1 MVTIITG
8 ILITTVTFGILAIAS
23 KDVRTALFGMN
34 KLKAEL
40 NEKQSMLEEASGALV
55 NVKNDLNTTKEE
67 YAKSKKNL
75 EETQEDLEIAQQAAE
90 LLRQEQVALQ
100 NRNQELWSDNQTLI
114 EHNQSLVE
122 NNQFLL
128 ANNESLKA
136 DNLELEKTN
145 NDLQEGIENIRERP
159 IIYRVGEL
167 LASGVIKKTD
177 DPVKIQNDLNQ
188 IIALANSKIID
199 RLGTEGSKDGVW
211 IYPIEYQKAMD
222 RLKQAKGDTVIRL
235 IVAANLVKGDPVLT
249 ELEMHPNRVVYQENE
264 FVYQKIYNV
273 PIDGSN
279 SEMLIS
285 DFLRNVNMTAINN
298 GILPNPLT
306 GTVGVINGNQIYA
319 IEKALAENRG
329 KDVLISAFAA
339 ADTEVLGPLR
349 LHIYLK
355 MKQSKR
361 LIMNDEILAI
371 DPGRE
376 KTGIAILKNSDVL
389 EHKIINSDELVQI
402 IKSLLEKY
410 IIKTIVMGNGT
421 SSKKNMIY

>member
-1 MVTIITG
+1 MYGIMLIVVLVLTGGVIAFIGDRLGSKVGKKKLSLFGLRPRHTSILVTIITG

-67 YAKSKKNL
+67 YAKSKKDL
-75 EETQEDLEIAQQAAE
+75 EETQEDLEIAQQTAE

-114 EHNQSLVE
+114 EHNQSLAE

-355 MKQSKR
+355 NETEQ
-361 LIMNDEILAI
+361 EINH
-371 DPGRE
+371 E
-376 KTGIAILKNSDVL
+376 
-389 EHKIINSDELVQI
+389 
-402 IKSLLEKY
+402 
-410 IIKTIVMGNGT
+410 
-421 SSKKNMIY
+421 

>member
-1 MVTIITG
+1 MYGIMLIVVLVLTGGVIAFIGDRLGSKVGKKKLSLFGLRPRHTSILVTIITG

-40 NEKQSMLEEASGALV
+40 NEKQSMLEEASGTLV

-67 YAKSKKNL
+67 YAKSKKDL

-114 EHNQSLVE
+114 EHNQSLAE

-145 NDLQEGIENIRERP
+145 SDLQEGIENIRERP

-177 DPVKIQNDLNQ
+177 DLVKIQNDLNQ

-249 ELEMHPNRVVYQENE
+249 ELEMHSNRVVYQENE

-355 MKQSKR
+355 NETEQ
-361 LIMNDEILAI
+361 EINH
-371 DPGRE
+371 E
-376 KTGIAILKNSDVL
+376 
-389 EHKIINSDELVQI
+389 
-402 IKSLLEKY
+402 
-410 IIKTIVMGNGT
+410 
-421 SSKKNMIY
+421 

>member
-1 MVTIITG
+1 MLIVVLVLTGGVIAFIGDRLGSKVGKKKLSLFGLRPRHTSILVTIITG

-67 YAKSKKNL
+67 YAKSKKDL

-114 EHNQSLVE
+114 EHNQSLAE

-285 DFLRNVNMTAINN
+285 NFLRNVNMTAINN

-355 MKQSKR
+355 NETEQ
-361 LIMNDEILAI
+361 EINH
-371 DPGRE
+371 E
-376 KTGIAILKNSDVL
+376 
-389 EHKIINSDELVQI
+389 
-402 IKSLLEKY
+402 
-410 IIKTIVMGNGT
+410 
-421 SSKKNMIY
+421 

>member
-1 MVTIITG
+1 MLIVVLVLTGGVIAFIGDRLGSKVGKKKLSLFGLRPRHTSILVTIITG

-67 YAKSKKNL
+67 YAKSKKDL

-114 EHNQSLVE
+114 EHNQSLAE

-188 IIALANSKIID
+188 IIVLANSKIID

-319 IEKALAENRG
+319 IEKALAENKG

-355 MKQSKR
+355 NETEQ
-361 LIMNDEILAI
+361 EINH
-371 DPGRE
+371 E
-376 KTGIAILKNSDVL
+376 
-389 EHKIINSDELVQI
+389 
-402 IKSLLEKY
+402 
-410 IIKTIVMGNGT
+410 
-421 SSKKNMIY
+421 

>member
-1 MVTIITG
+1 MLIVVLVLTGGVIAFIGDRLGSKVGKKKLSLFGLRPRHTSILVTIITG

-67 YAKSKKNL
+67 YAKSKKDL

-100 NRNQELWSDNQTLI
+100 NINQELWSDNQTLI
-114 EHNQSLVE
+114 EHNQSLAE

-177 DPVKIQNDLNQ
+177 DSVKIQNDLNQ

-222 RLKQAKGDTVIRL
+222 RLKQSKGDTVIRL

-355 MKQSKR
+355 NETEQ
-361 LIMNDEILAI
+361 EINH
-371 DPGRE
+371 E
-376 KTGIAILKNSDVL
+376 
-389 EHKIINSDELVQI
+389 
-402 IKSLLEKY
+402 
-410 IIKTIVMGNGT
+410 
-421 SSKKNMIY
+421 

>member
-1 MVTIITG
+1 MYGIMLIVVLVLTGGVIAFIGDRLGSKVGKKKLSLFGLRPKHTSILVTIITG

-67 YAKSKKNL
+67 YAKSKKDL

-100 NRNQELWSDNQTLI
+100 NINQELWSDNQTLI
-114 EHNQSLVE
+114 EHNQSLAE

-177 DPVKIQNDLNQ
+177 DSVKIQNDLNQ

-355 MKQSKR
+355 NETEQ
-361 LIMNDEILAI
+361 EINH
-371 DPGRE
+371 E
-376 KTGIAILKNSDVL
+376 
-389 EHKIINSDELVQI
+389 
-402 IKSLLEKY
+402 
-410 IIKTIVMGNGT
+410 
-421 SSKKNMIY
+421 

>member
-1 MVTIITG
+1 MYGIMLIVVLILTGGVIAFIGDRLGSKVGKKKLSLFGLRPRHTSILVTIITG

-67 YAKSKKNL
+67 YAKSKRDL

-114 EHNQSLVE
+114 EHNQSLAE

-355 MKQSKR
+355 NETEQ
-361 LIMNDEILAI
+361 EINH
-371 DPGRE
+371 E
-376 KTGIAILKNSDVL
+376 
-389 EHKIINSDELVQI
+389 
-402 IKSLLEKY
+402 
-410 IIKTIVMGNGT
+410 
-421 SSKKNMIY
+421 

>member
-1 MVTIITG
+1 MYGIMLIVVLVLTGGVIAFIGDRLGSKVGKKKLSLFGLRPRHTSILVTIITG

-67 YAKSKKNL
+67 YAKSKKDL

-100 NRNQELWSDNQTLI
+100 NINQELWLDNQTLI
-114 EHNQSLVE
+114 EHNQSLAE

-177 DPVKIQNDLNQ
+177 DSVKIQNDLNQ

-355 MKQSKR
+355 NETEQ
-361 LIMNDEILAI
+361 EINH
-371 DPGRE
+371 E
-376 KTGIAILKNSDVL
+376 
-389 EHKIINSDELVQI
+389 
-402 IKSLLEKY
+402 
-410 IIKTIVMGNGT
+410 
-421 SSKKNMIY
+421 

>member
-1 MVTIITG
+1 MYGIMLIVVLVLTGGVIAFIGDRLGSKVGKKKLSLFGLRPRHTSILVTIITG

-55 NVKNDLNTTKEE
+55 NAKNDLNTTKEE
-67 YAKSKKNL
+67 YAKSKKDL

-114 EHNQSLVE
+114 EHNQSLAE

-355 MKQSKR
+355 NETEQ
-361 LIMNDEILAI
+361 EINH
-371 DPGRE
+371 E
-376 KTGIAILKNSDVL
+376 
-389 EHKIINSDELVQI
+389 
-402 IKSLLEKY
+402 
-410 IIKTIVMGNGT
+410 
-421 SSKKNMIY
+421 

>member
-1 MVTIITG
+1 MLIVVLVLTGGVIAFIGDRLGSKVGKKKLSLFGLRPRHTSILVTIITG

-55 NVKNDLNTTKEE
+55 NVKNNLNTTKEE
-67 YAKSKKNL
+67 YAKSKKDL

-114 EHNQSLVE
+114 EHNQSLAE

-319 IEKALAENRG
+319 IEKALAENKG

-355 MKQSKR
+355 NETEQ
-361 LIMNDEILAI
+361 EINH
-371 DPGRE
+371 E
-376 KTGIAILKNSDVL
+376 
-389 EHKIINSDELVQI
+389 
-402 IKSLLEKY
+402 
-410 IIKTIVMGNGT
+410 
-421 SSKKNMIY
+421 

>member
-1 MVTIITG
+1 MLIVVLVLTGGVIAFIGDRLGSKVGKKKLSLFGLRPRHTSILVTIITG

-67 YAKSKKNL
+67 YAKSKKDL
-75 EETQEDLEIAQQAAE
+75 EKTQEDLEIAQQAAE

-114 EHNQSLVE
+114 EHNQSLAE

-355 MKQSKR
+355 NETEQ
-361 LIMNDEILAI
+361 EINH
-371 DPGRE
+371 E
-376 KTGIAILKNSDVL
+376 
-389 EHKIINSDELVQI
+389 
-402 IKSLLEKY
+402 
-410 IIKTIVMGNGT
+410 
-421 SSKKNMIY
+421 

>member
-1 MVTIITG
+1 MLIVVLVFTGGVIAFIGDRLGSKVGKKKLSLFGLRPRHTSILVTIITG

-67 YAKSKKNL
+67 YAKSKKDL

-114 EHNQSLVE
+114 EHNQSLAE

-355 MKQSKR
+355 NETEQ
-361 LIMNDEILAI
+361 EINH
-371 DPGRE
+371 E
-376 KTGIAILKNSDVL
+376 
-389 EHKIINSDELVQI
+389 
-402 IKSLLEKY
+402 
-410 IIKTIVMGNGT
+410 
-421 SSKKNMIY
+421 

>member
-1 MVTIITG
+1 MLIVVLVLTGGVIAFIGDRLGSKVGKKKLSLFGLRPRHTSILVTIITG

-40 NEKQSMLEEASGALV
+40 NEKQSMLEEASGALI

-67 YAKSKKNL
+67 YAKSKKDL

-100 NRNQELWSDNQTLI
+100 NINQELWSDNQTLI
-114 EHNQSLVE
+114 EHNQSLAE

-177 DPVKIQNDLNQ
+177 DSVKIQNDLNQ

-355 MKQSKR
+355 NETEQ
-361 LIMNDEILAI
+361 EINH
-371 DPGRE
+371 E
-376 KTGIAILKNSDVL
+376 
-389 EHKIINSDELVQI
+389 
-402 IKSLLEKY
+402 
-410 IIKTIVMGNGT
+410 
-421 SSKKNMIY
+421 

>member
-1 MVTIITG
+1 MYGIMLIVVLVLTGGVIAFIGDRLGSKVGKKKLSLFGLRPKHTSILVTIITG

-67 YAKSKKNL
+67 YAKSKKDL

-114 EHNQSLVE
+114 EHNQSLAE

-128 ANNESLKA
+128 VNNESLKA

-355 MKQSKR
+355 NETEQ
-361 LIMNDEILAI
+361 EINH
-371 DPGRE
+371 E
-376 KTGIAILKNSDVL
+376 
-389 EHKIINSDELVQI
+389 
-402 IKSLLEKY
+402 
-410 IIKTIVMGNGT
+410 
-421 SSKKNMIY
+421 

>member
-1 MVTIITG
+1 MYGIMLIVVLVLTGGVIAFIGDRLGSKVGKKKLSLFGLRPRHTSILVTIITG

-67 YAKSKKNL
+67 YAKSKKDL

-100 NRNQELWSDNQTLI
+100 NRNQELWLDNQTLI
-114 EHNQSLVE
+114 EHNQSLAE

-355 MKQSKR
+355 NETEQ
-361 LIMNDEILAI
+361 EINH
-371 DPGRE
+371 E
-376 KTGIAILKNSDVL
+376 
-389 EHKIINSDELVQI
+389 E
-402 IKSLLEKY
+402 
-410 IIKTIVMGNGT
+410 
-421 SSKKNMIY
+421 

>member
-1 MVTIITG
+1 MYGIMLIVVLVLTGGVIAFIGDRLGSKVGKKKLSLFGLRPRHTSILVTIITG

-67 YAKSKKNL
+67 YAKSKKDL

-114 EHNQSLVE
+114 EHNQSLAE

-349 LHIYLK
+349 LHIYLINEK
-355 MKQSKR
+355 EQ
-361 LIMNDEILAI
+361 EINH
-371 DPGRE
+371 E
-376 KTGIAILKNSDVL
+376 
-389 EHKIINSDELVQI
+389 
-402 IKSLLEKY
+402 
-410 IIKTIVMGNGT
+410 
-421 SSKKNMIY
+421 

>member
-1 MVTIITG
+1 MLIVVLVLTGGVIAFIGDRLGSKVGKKKLSLFGLRPKHTSILVTIITG

-67 YAKSKKNL
+67 YAKSKKDL

-100 NRNQELWSDNQTLI
+100 NINQELWSDNQTLI
-114 EHNQSLVE
+114 EHNQSLAE

-177 DPVKIQNDLNQ
+177 DSVKIQNDLNQ

-329 KDVLISAFAA
+329 KDVLISAFAS

-355 MKQSKR
+355 NETEQ
-361 LIMNDEILAI
+361 EINH
-371 DPGRE
+371 E
-376 KTGIAILKNSDVL
+376 
-389 EHKIINSDELVQI
+389 
-402 IKSLLEKY
+402 
-410 IIKTIVMGNGT
+410 
-421 SSKKNMIY
+421 

>member
-1 MVTIITG
+1 MLIVVLVLTGGVIAFIGDRLGSKVGKKKLSLFGLRPRHTSILVTIITG

-67 YAKSKKNL
+67 YAKSKKDL

-90 LLRQEQVALQ
+90 LLRQEQVTLQ

-114 EHNQSLVE
+114 EHNQSLAE

-355 MKQSKR
+355 NETEQ
-361 LIMNDEILAI
+361 EINH
-371 DPGRE
+371 E
-376 KTGIAILKNSDVL
+376 
-389 EHKIINSDELVQI
+389 
-402 IKSLLEKY
+402 
-410 IIKTIVMGNGT
+410 
-421 SSKKNMIY
+421 

>member
-1 MVTIITG
+1 MYGIMLIVVLVLTGGVIAFIGDRLGSKVGKKKLSLFGLRPKHTSILVTIITG

-67 YAKSKKNL
+67 YAKSKKDL

-114 EHNQSLVE
+114 EHNQSLAE

-177 DPVKIQNDLNQ
+177 DSVKIQNDLNQ

-249 ELEMHPNRVVYQENE
+249 ELEMHSNRVVYQENE

-355 MKQSKR
+355 
-361 LIMNDEILAI
+361 NEI
-371 DPGRE
+371 E
-376 KTGIAILKNSDVL
+376 Q
-389 EHKIINSDELVQI
+389 EINHE
-402 IKSLLEKY
+402 
-410 IIKTIVMGNGT
+410 
-421 SSKKNMIY
+421 

>member
-1 MVTIITG
+1 MYGIMLIVVLVLTGGVIAFIGDRLGSKVGKKKLSLFGLRPRHTSILVTIITG

-285 DFLRNVNMTAINN
+285 DFLRNVNMTAINH

-355 MKQSKR
+355 NETEQ
-361 LIMNDEILAI
+361 EINH
-371 DPGRE
+371 E
-376 KTGIAILKNSDVL
+376 
-389 EHKIINSDELVQI
+389 E
-402 IKSLLEKY
+402 
-410 IIKTIVMGNGT
+410 
-421 SSKKNMIY
+421 

>member
-1 MVTIITG
+1 MYGIMLIVVLVLTGGVIAFIGDRLGSKVGKKKLSLFGLRPRHTSILVTIITG

-100 NRNQELWSDNQTLI
+100 NINQELWSDNQTLI
-114 EHNQSLVE
+114 EHNQSLAE

-177 DPVKIQNDLNQ
+177 DSVKIQNDLNQ

-329 KDVLISAFAA
+329 KDVLISAFAS

-355 MKQSKR
+355 NETEQ
-361 LIMNDEILAI
+361 EINH
-371 DPGRE
+371 E
-376 KTGIAILKNSDVL
+376 
-389 EHKIINSDELVQI
+389 
-402 IKSLLEKY
+402 
-410 IIKTIVMGNGT
+410 
-421 SSKKNMIY
+421 

>member
-1 MVTIITG
+1 MYGIMLIVVLVLTGGVIAFIGDRLGSKVGKKKLSLFGLRPRHTSILVTIITG

-55 NVKNDLNTTKEE
+55 NVKNNLNTTKEE
-67 YAKSKKNL
+67 YAKSKKDL

-114 EHNQSLVE
+114 EHNQSLAE

-145 NDLQEGIENIRERP
+145 SDLQEGIENIRERP

-339 ADTEVLGPLR
+339 SDTEVLGPLR

-355 MKQSKR
+355 NETEQ
-361 LIMNDEILAI
+361 EINH
-371 DPGRE
+371 E
-376 KTGIAILKNSDVL
+376 
-389 EHKIINSDELVQI
+389 
-402 IKSLLEKY
+402 
-410 IIKTIVMGNGT
+410 
-421 SSKKNMIY
+421 

>member
-1 MVTIITG
+1 MYGIMLIVVLVLTGGVIAFIGDRLGSKVGKKKLSLFGLRPKHTSILVTIITG

-67 YAKSKKNL
+67 YAKSKKDL

-100 NRNQELWSDNQTLI
+100 NINQELWSDNQTLI
-114 EHNQSLVE
+114 EHNQSLAE

-355 MKQSKR
+355 NETEQ
-361 LIMNDEILAI
+361 EINH
-371 DPGRE
+371 E
-376 KTGIAILKNSDVL
+376 
-389 EHKIINSDELVQI
+389 
-402 IKSLLEKY
+402 
-410 IIKTIVMGNGT
+410 
-421 SSKKNMIY
+421 

>member
-1 MVTIITG
+1 MYGIMLIVVLVLTGGVIAFIGDRLGSKVGKKKLSLFGLRPRHTSILVTIITG

-67 YAKSKKNL
+67 YAKSKKDL

-114 EHNQSLVE
+114 EHNQSLAE

-329 KDVLISAFAA
+329 KDVLISAFAS

-355 MKQSKR
+355 NEAEQ
-361 LIMNDEILAI
+361 EINH
-371 DPGRE
+371 E
-376 KTGIAILKNSDVL
+376 
-389 EHKIINSDELVQI
+389 
-402 IKSLLEKY
+402 
-410 IIKTIVMGNGT
+410 
-421 SSKKNMIY
+421 

>member
-1 MVTIITG
+1 MYGIMLIVVLVLTGGVIAFIGDRLGSKVGKKKLSLFGLRPRHTSILVTIITG

-67 YAKSKKNL
+67 YAKSKKDL

-90 LLRQEQVALQ
+90 LLRQEQVTLQ
-100 NRNQELWSDNQTLI
+100 NRNQELWSDNQILI
-114 EHNQSLVE
+114 EHNQSLAE

-355 MKQSKR
+355 NETEQ
-361 LIMNDEILAI
+361 EINH
-371 DPGRE
+371 E
-376 KTGIAILKNSDVL
+376 
-389 EHKIINSDELVQI
+389 
-402 IKSLLEKY
+402 
-410 IIKTIVMGNGT
+410 
-421 SSKKNMIY
+421 

>member
-1 MVTIITG
+1 MLIVVLILTGGVIAFIGDRLGSKVGKKKLSLFGLRPRHTSILVTIITG

-55 NVKNDLNTTKEE
+55 NVKNDLNTTREE
-67 YAKSKKNL
+67 YAKSKKDL

-114 EHNQSLVE
+114 EHNQSLAE

-355 MKQSKR
+355 NETEQ
-361 LIMNDEILAI
+361 EINH
-371 DPGRE
+371 E
-376 KTGIAILKNSDVL
+376 
-389 EHKIINSDELVQI
+389 
-402 IKSLLEKY
+402 
-410 IIKTIVMGNGT
+410 
-421 SSKKNMIY
+421 

>member
-1 MVTIITG
+1 MYGIMLIVVLVLTGGVIAFIGDRLGSKVGKKKLSLFGLRPRHTSILVTIITG
-8 ILITTVTFGILAIAS
+8 ILITTVTFGILAITS

-40 NEKQSMLEEASGALV
+40 NEKQSILEEASGALV

-67 YAKSKKNL
+67 YAKSKKDL

-90 LLRQEQVALQ
+90 LLRQEQVTLQ

-114 EHNQSLVE
+114 EHNQSLAE

-355 MKQSKR
+355 NETEQ
-361 LIMNDEILAI
+361 EINH
-371 DPGRE
+371 E
-376 KTGIAILKNSDVL
+376 
-389 EHKIINSDELVQI
+389 
-402 IKSLLEKY
+402 
-410 IIKTIVMGNGT
+410 
-421 SSKKNMIY
+421 

>member
-1 MVTIITG
+1 MYGIMLIVVLVLTGGVIAFIGDRLGSKVGKKKLSLFGLRPRHTSILVTIITG

-23 KDVRTALFGMN
+23 KDVRTALFGMD

-40 NEKQSMLEEASGALV
+40 NDKQYALEEASNDLASV
-55 NVKNDLNTTKEE
+55 TFDLNTTKEE
-67 YAKSKKNL
+67 YAKSKKDL

-114 EHNQSLVE
+114 ENNQSLAQ

-339 ADTEVLGPLR
+339 SDTEVLGPLR

-355 MKQSKR
+355 NETEQ
-361 LIMNDEILAI
+361 EINH
-371 DPGRE
+371 E
-376 KTGIAILKNSDVL
+376 
-389 EHKIINSDELVQI
+389 
-402 IKSLLEKY
+402 
-410 IIKTIVMGNGT
+410 
-421 SSKKNMIY
+421 

>member
-1 MVTIITG
+1 MYGIMLIVVLVLTGGVIAFIGDRLGSKVGKKKLSLFGLRPRHTSILVTIITG

-67 YAKSKKNL
+67 YAKSKKDL

-100 NRNQELWSDNQTLI
+100 NINQELWSDNQTLI
-114 EHNQSLVE
+114 EHNQSLAE

-177 DPVKIQNDLNQ
+177 DSVKIQNDLNQ

-264 FVYQKIYNV
+264 FVYQEIYNV

-329 KDVLISAFAA
+329 KDVLISAFAS

-355 MKQSKR
+355 NETEQ
-361 LIMNDEILAI
+361 EINH
-371 DPGRE
+371 E
-376 KTGIAILKNSDVL
+376 
-389 EHKIINSDELVQI
+389 
-402 IKSLLEKY
+402 
-410 IIKTIVMGNGT
+410 
-421 SSKKNMIY
+421 

>member
-1 MVTIITG
+1 MYGIMLIVVLVLTGGVIAFIGDRLGSKVGKKKLSLFGLRPRHTSILVTIITG
-8 ILITTVTFGILAIAS
+8 ILITAVTFGILAIAS

-67 YAKSKKNL
+67 YDKSKKDL

-114 EHNQSLVE
+114 ENNQSLAQ

-329 KDVLISAFAA
+329 KDVLISAFAS

-355 MKQSKR
+355 NETEQ
-361 LIMNDEILAI
+361 EINH
-371 DPGRE
+371 E
-376 KTGIAILKNSDVL
+376 
-389 EHKIINSDELVQI
+389 
-402 IKSLLEKY
+402 
-410 IIKTIVMGNGT
+410 
-421 SSKKNMIY
+421 

>member
-1 MVTIITG
+1 MYGIMLIVVLVLTGGVIAFIGDRLGSKVGKKKLSLFGLRPRHTSILVTIITG

-40 NEKQSMLEEASGALV
+40 NEKQSMIEEASGALV

-67 YAKSKKNL
+67 YAKSKKDL

-114 EHNQSLVE
+114 EHNQSLAE

-145 NDLQEGIENIRERP
+145 SDLQEGIENIRERP

-222 RLKQAKGDTVIRL
+222 RLKQAKGDTLIRL

-355 MKQSKR
+355 NETEQ
-361 LIMNDEILAI
+361 EINH
-371 DPGRE
+371 E
-376 KTGIAILKNSDVL
+376 
-389 EHKIINSDELVQI
+389 
-402 IKSLLEKY
+402 
-410 IIKTIVMGNGT
+410 
-421 SSKKNMIY
+421 

>member
-1 MVTIITG
+1 MYGIMLIVVLVLTGGVIAFIGDRLGSKVGKKKLSLFGLRPRHTSILVTIITG

-40 NEKQSMLEEASGALV
+40 NEKQSMLEGASGALV

-67 YAKSKKNL
+67 YAKSKKDL

-114 EHNQSLVE
+114 EHNQSLAE

-355 MKQSKR
+355 NETEQ
-361 LIMNDEILAI
+361 EINH
-371 DPGRE
+371 E
-376 KTGIAILKNSDVL
+376 
-389 EHKIINSDELVQI
+389 
-402 IKSLLEKY
+402 
-410 IIKTIVMGNGT
+410 
-421 SSKKNMIY
+421 

>member
-1 MVTIITG
+1 MYGIMLIVVLVLTGGVIAFIGDRLGSKVGKKKLSLFGLRPKHTSILVTIITG

-67 YAKSKKNL
+67 YAKSKKDL
-75 EETQEDLEIAQQAAE
+75 EETQEDLEIAQQADE

-100 NRNQELWSDNQTLI
+100 NINQELWSDNQTLI
-114 EHNQSLVE
+114 EHNQSLAE

-177 DPVKIQNDLNQ
+177 DSVKIQNDLNQ

-329 KDVLISAFAA
+329 KDVLISAFAS

-355 MKQSKR
+355 NETEQ
-361 LIMNDEILAI
+361 EINH
-371 DPGRE
+371 E
-376 KTGIAILKNSDVL
+376 
-389 EHKIINSDELVQI
+389 
-402 IKSLLEKY
+402 
-410 IIKTIVMGNGT
+410 
-421 SSKKNMIY
+421 

>member
-1 MVTIITG
+1 MAIMLIVVLVLTGGVIAFIGDRLGSKVGKKKLSLFGLRPRHTSILVTIITG

-67 YAKSKKNL
+67 YAKSKKDL

-100 NRNQELWSDNQTLI
+100 NINQELWSDNQTLI
-114 EHNQSLVE
+114 EHNQSLAE

-329 KDVLISAFAA
+329 KDVLISAFAS

-355 MKQSKR
+355 NETEQ
-361 LIMNDEILAI
+361 EINH
-371 DPGRE
+371 E
-376 KTGIAILKNSDVL
+376 
-389 EHKIINSDELVQI
+389 
-402 IKSLLEKY
+402 
-410 IIKTIVMGNGT
+410 
-421 SSKKNMIY
+421 

>member
-1 MVTIITG
+1 MYGIMLIVVLVLTGGVIAFIGDRLGSKVGKKKLSLFGLRPRHTSILVTIITG

-67 YAKSKKNL
+67 YAKSKKDL
-75 EETQEDLEIAQQAAE
+75 EETQEDLEIAQQAPE

-100 NRNQELWSDNQTLI
+100 NINQELWSDNQTLI
-114 EHNQSLVE
+114 EHNQSLAE

-177 DPVKIQNDLNQ
+177 DSVKIQNDLNQ

-355 MKQSKR
+355 NETEQ
-361 LIMNDEILAI
+361 EINH
-371 DPGRE
+371 E
-376 KTGIAILKNSDVL
+376 
-389 EHKIINSDELVQI
+389 E
-402 IKSLLEKY
+402 
-410 IIKTIVMGNGT
+410 
-421 SSKKNMIY
+421 

>member
-1 MVTIITG
+1 MYGIMLIVVLVLTGGVIAFIGDRLGSKVGKKKLSLFGLRPRHTSILVTIITG

-114 EHNQSLVE
+114 EHNQNLAE

-355 MKQSKR
+355 NETEQ
-361 LIMNDEILAI
+361 EINH
-371 DPGRE
+371 E
-376 KTGIAILKNSDVL
+376 
-389 EHKIINSDELVQI
+389 
-402 IKSLLEKY
+402 
-410 IIKTIVMGNGT
+410 
-421 SSKKNMIY
+421 

>member
-1 MVTIITG
+1 MLIVVLVLTGGVIAFIGDRLGSKVGKKKLSLFGLRPKHTSILVTIITG

-23 KDVRTALFGMN
+23 KDVRTALFGMD

-40 NEKQSMLEEASGALV
+40 NDKQYALEEASNDLASV
-55 NVKNDLNTTKEE
+55 TFDLNTTKEE
-67 YAKSKKNL
+67 YAKSKKDL
-75 EETQEDLEIAQQAAE
+75 EETQKDLEIAQQAAE

-114 EHNQSLVE
+114 ENNQSLAQ

-145 NDLQEGIENIRERP
+145 SDLQEGIENIRERP

-355 MKQSKR
+355 NETEQ
-361 LIMNDEILAI
+361 EINH
-371 DPGRE
+371 E
-376 KTGIAILKNSDVL
+376 
-389 EHKIINSDELVQI
+389 
-402 IKSLLEKY
+402 
-410 IIKTIVMGNGT
+410 
-421 SSKKNMIY
+421 

>member
-1 MVTIITG
+1 MYGIMLIVVLILTGGVIAFIGDRLGSKVGKKKLSLFGLRPRHTSILVTIITG

-67 YAKSKKNL
+67 YAKSKKDL

-100 NRNQELWSDNQTLI
+100 NINQELWSDNQTLI
-114 EHNQSLVE
+114 EHNQSLAE

-177 DPVKIQNDLNQ
+177 DSVKIQNDLNQ

-355 MKQSKR
+355 NETEQ
-361 LIMNDEILAI
+361 EINH
-371 DPGRE
+371 E
-376 KTGIAILKNSDVL
+376 
-389 EHKIINSDELVQI
+389 
-402 IKSLLEKY
+402 
-410 IIKTIVMGNGT
+410 
-421 SSKKNMIY
+421 